1 MCFYTYIDF
10 LLDFEFSRQKL
21 SKFNYF
27 HFLIILFL
35 IKITILGAK
44 IQIIQVIF
52 SLKHSQ
58 KSWHFRIKI
67 QIQNFEFSWKWKI
80 LWAFNLNAIFLFSLI
95 LSVQS
100 QLNDELTSP
109 ASTTEST
116 LAKNSMMNLALS
128 PIENDLLGM
137 NIKLGGENRYNIHE
151 LPNNDGKIFSFFIQK
166 TTTKMRDFAN

>member
-1 MCFYTYIDF
+1 M
-10 LLDFEFSRQKL
+10 
-21 SKFNYF
+21 
-27 HFLIILFL
+27 LIWIL
-35 IKITILGAK
+35 INIEKI
-44 IQIIQVIF
+44 
-52 SLKHSQ
+52 
-58 KSWHFRIKI
+58 
-67 QIQNFEFSWKWKI
+67 
-80 LWAFNLNAIFLFSLI
+80 LFSLI

-151 LPNNDGKIFSFFIQK
+151 LPNNDGKIFS
-166 TTTKMRDFAN
+166 

>member
-1 MCFYTYIDF
+1 M
-10 LLDFEFSRQKL
+10 
-21 SKFNYF
+21 
-27 HFLIILFL
+27 HF
-35 IKITILGAK
+35 
-44 IQIIQVIF
+44 
-52 SLKHSQ
+52 
-58 KSWHFRIKI
+58 
-67 QIQNFEFSWKWKI
+67 
-80 LWAFNLNAIFLFSLI
+80 FLFSLI

-166 TTTKMRDFAN
+166 TTTKMRDFANYF